1 MSARSS
7 PGNEPENMP
16 SHWFNLVFGRTYG
29 YDRPFIPRAG
39 AGRLPELLA
48 DVIRESGGG
57 IVYNAQPKKIMISDG
72 KAKGVLLDGR
82 EIEARNVISGTGILQ
97 TVHSLAGKE
106 YFPQGFLNTLGYYK
120 EGFCMASVFTVF
132 RRSAGITPGVH
143 LYAMFPKSVGGMFK
157 TLKDGSFPQDNMYV
171 ISVPGAAHDSGGE
184 HLAGTIKFL
193 VPKGII
199 AREAIEAEAGKVMA
213 KMDSLI
219 PGFRESVIESR
230 LYTPMDYA
238 VNFGFVSS
246 VSPDCRERALRE
258 DGYKYTGKGIILRRL
273 HGASGRRLCRFVG
286 AVRQGRRE
294 TYNKEWRKLNSRKG
308 AKGDTRVFIY

>member
-1 MSARSS
+1 
-7 PGNEPENMP
+7 
-16 SHWFNLVFGRTYG
+16 
-29 YDRPFIPRAG
+29 
-39 AGRLPELLA
+39 
-48 DVIRESGGG
+48 
-57 IVYNAQPKKIMISDG
+57 MISDG

-82 EIEARNVISGTGILQ
+82 EVEAEYVISGTGILQ

-132 RRSAGITPGVH
+132 KRSAKITPGVH
-143 LYAMFPKSVGGMFK
+143 LYSMFPKSVGGMFR

-171 ISVPGAAHDSGGE
+171 ISVPGAAHDRGGE

-193 VPKGII
+193 VPKGIV

-213 KMDSLI
+213 KMDLLI

-246 VSPDCRERALRE
+246 VSPVAESVHYEKTD
-258 DGYKYTGKGIILRRL
+258 TMSPVKGLYCVGSTVLPQAAVPRRRCCPAGPPL
-273 HGASGRRLCRFVG
+273 L
-286 AVRQGRRE
+286 
-294 TYNKEWRKLNSRKG
+294 
-308 AKGDTRVFIY
+308 IY